1 MGVVRAALSNKS
13 FLCGA
18 IVVVAVVSM
27 LWDLQ
32 EVEEGPFILHP
43 MDISHPLLV
52 LLVARYL
59 HRAEIDDQTRGLTKG
74 LLAAV
79 VMMLAIMYAF
89 G

>member
-27 LWDLQ
+27 LWDLH

-52 LLVARYL
+52 LLVAR
-59 HRAEIDDQTRGLTKG
+59 
-74 LLAAV
+74 
-79 VMMLAIMYAF
+79 
-89 G
+89 

>member
-1 MGVVRAALSNKS
+1 MGFLRAALGNKNI
-13 FLCGA
+13 LCGA

-32 EVEEGPFILHP
+32 EVEQGPFILHP

-52 LLVARYL
+52 LLVATYL
-59 HRAEIDDQTRGLTKG
+59 YRIETDDQARGLIKG
-74 LLAAV
+74 MLVAV
-79 VMMLAIMYAF
+79 VMMLSIMYVF